1 YLAGKKIGRR
11 VVGVQNVSFNVK
23 KGEIF
28 GFLGPNGA
36 GKTTTIR
43 AILNY
48 LTLQSGK
55 ITVFGL
61 DHKIDAL
68 TIRENIGYVPGD
80 VALYGNF
87 TGLELIEYFNNFR
100 PIDRDFLAVL
110 RSYFKADLT
119 LKIKSLSSGNRQ
131 QVALFVAL
139 ASKPD
144 FLILDEPSS
153 GLDPL
158 MESHLHKILRD
169 LQANGTT
176 IFLSSHDLAEVQA
189 ICDRVGI
196 IKEGKIILIE
206 EVEELREKSL
216 QQAIIQF
223 EDGLPDEEEFTAL
236 DTVISVEKVNGYT
249 YKMKI
254 KEDVNNLMKL
264 LTNYKIKRLTVE
276 DASLQEIFL
285 EYYK

>member
-1 YLAGKKIGRR
+1 
-11 VVGVQNVSFNVK
+11 
-23 KGEIF
+23 
-28 GFLGPNGA
+28 
-36 GKTTTIR
+36 
-43 AILNY
+43 
-48 LTLQSGK
+48 
-55 ITVFGL
+55 
-61 DHKIDAL
+61 
-68 TIRENIGYVPGD
+68 
-80 VALYGNF
+80 
-87 TGLELIEYFNNFR
+87 
-100 PIDRDFLAVL
+100 
-110 RSYFKADLT
+110 LT